1 MLSFF
6 LSFFLPAVFA
16 SPIACRATEVD
27 FFNPLLSGGSMLDKS
42 AGLGEP
48 LNVII
53 SAKSTPTVL
62 DINSPLGAINYFRAL
77 GFSIE
82 CFGQHLG
89 TPQSANLGDGR
100 GDVNETAVI
109 RQDFNIPILGTCIES
124 LTGGNH
130 FRYVIEQPVS
140 KTFNQVWISV
150 FPQTGPA
157 ANSGALFLAV
167 SKEEDL
173 SESHNIIPD
182 GYNIG
187 RDELVAAAV
196 GEHSYLGQKYVTEVT
211 NLTGLLEVGSAGI
224 NHGIAIDGIVK
235 MLTVTATLDLPFFE

>member
-16 SPIACRATEVD
+16 SPISCRSADVD
-27 FFNPLLSGGSMLDKS
+27 FYNPLLSGGSMLDKS

-53 SAKSTPTVL
+53 SAKSTSTVL

-130 FRYVIEQPVS
+130 FR
-140 KTFNQVWISV
+140 V

>member
-16 SPIACRATEVD
+16 SPISCRSADVD
-27 FFNPLLSGGSMLDKS
+27 FYNPLLSGGSMLDKS

-53 SAKSTPTVL
+53 SAKSTSTVL
-62 DINSPLGAINYFRAL
+62 DINSPLGAINYFRAI

-130 FRYVIEQPVS
+130 FR
-140 KTFNQVWISV
+140 V

-182 GYNIG
+182 GYDIG
-187 RDELVAAAV
+187 RFVIN
-196 GEHSYLGQKYVTEVT
+196 HSLPPPLENTVTWVQKYVTEVT
-211 NLTGLLEVGSAGI
+211 NLTGLLQVGSEGI
-224 NHGIAIDGIVK
+224 NHCGSVGIAIDGVVK